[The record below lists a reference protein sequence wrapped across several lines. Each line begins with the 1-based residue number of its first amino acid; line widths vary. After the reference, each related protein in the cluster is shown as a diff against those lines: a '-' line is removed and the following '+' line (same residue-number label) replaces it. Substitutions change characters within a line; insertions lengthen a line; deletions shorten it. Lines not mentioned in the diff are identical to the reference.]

1 MDEPSTTCDKKRK
14 SSDTKHRKRPTKK
27 QAQCPKEPTTPGSS
41 CGQGDVEWPEL
52 FKEVEKLHRALNTI
66 FTFCSARKHMPTTF
80 DIIKSTVEAN
90 LRRPITIA
98 EVAQVVA
105 IQPER
110 FQFEYVNE
118 TMLRP
123 LDLDPF
129 VARLGAAENA
139 SRGRWIRA
147 DGADKDYLD
156 RKPVLAPGEATYV
169 LYFEFVDT
177 PAKEKSEMTIDHEAV
192 SGSSSSSAARPQR
205 RLKDD
210 GKPGTMNHKH
220 LAKLISRRNELFTK
234 AVNIFIDK
242 QTRQGD
248 DPVEA
253 LQRESRNYIPRPPE
267 PATLE
272 PKSEYQDTIP
282 AKIPTDRNSFAE
294 IIRELK
300 ASSWYLDQIM
310 PDGHFTTMPK
320 EPEYGDLEFLLSQTL
335 VDAIYNARGIT
346 QFYSHQAQALNA
358 LHSGHNVVVS
368 TSTSSGKSLIYQLP
382 VLYDLEKDLETRA
395 FYIFPTKAL
404 AQDQRKSLAQTL
416 SFMAGLEHTVVD
428 TFDGD
433 TARHVRDDIREN
445 ANVIFTNPD
454 MLHVSILPQHQSW
467 GHVLKHLRYVVVD
480 ELHYY
485 DGQMGAHMA
494 FIMRR
499 LRRICALHGNT
510 SVKFISCSA
519 TVSNPVQHFQRIFG
533 LCDVTLVSQDGSPE
547 PLRHHL
553 LWNTA
558 SPALAA
564 AGAEDPSHVLG
575 EVARV
580 FCALLLRGVRLLVFC
595 KMRSQCEQLLNAVQN
610 ELMNL
615 GRAECMALVMGYRGG
630 YMVQDRRRIEADMF
644 SGRLRGIIATSALEL
659 GVDMGS
665 LDCVISW
672 GFPHSLAN
680 LRQQFGRAGR
690 RAHSG
695 MDALA
700 ILVGDRTAED
710 QHYMENAAELQMPVT
725 AELWSDLGNREIF
738 EGHLNCAAF
747 EEPVDIAGDIVY
759 FGKDL
764 PVVLAS
770 SPVDGD
776 WDRNGN
782 KDREDKEDKACGCPC
797 PRPCPLAEDG
807 KVRGKFHPR
816 QVFWPYPAK
825 RVSIRAIEEDMVSVV
840 DLTNGRF
847 VVLEEMELSRAT
859 FALFAGAVYLHQGQ
873 AYTVKE
879 YNAKERIAKVEYVK
893 TR

>member
-14 SSDTKHRKRPTKK
+14 SSDTKHLVDK
-27 QAQCPKEPTTPGSS
+27 
-41 CGQGDVEWPEL
+41 V
-52 FKEVEKLHRALNTI
+52 I
-66 FTFCSARKHMPTTF
+66 ARKHMPTTF

-98 EVAQVVA
+98 EVAQIVA
-105 IQPER
+105 IQPEC

-234 AVNIFIDK
+234 AVSIFIDK
-242 QTRQGD
+242 HTRQGD

-510 SVKFISCSA
+510 STALQNRCGTIFSG
-519 TVSNPVQHFQRIFG
+519 TLQVQLLQLLG
-533 LCDVTLVSQDGSPE
+533 LKTPPMS
-547 PLRHHL
+547 
-553 LWNTA
+553 WA
-558 SPALAA
+558 KW
-564 AGAEDPSHVLG
+564 LG
-575 EVARV
+575 
-580 FCALLLRGVRLLVFC
+580 
-595 KMRSQCEQLLNAVQN
+595 QCEQLLNAVQN

-770 SPVDGD
+770 SSPVDGD
-776 WDRNGN
+776 WDSNGN
-782 KDREDKEDKACGCPC
+782 KDWEDKEDKACGCPR